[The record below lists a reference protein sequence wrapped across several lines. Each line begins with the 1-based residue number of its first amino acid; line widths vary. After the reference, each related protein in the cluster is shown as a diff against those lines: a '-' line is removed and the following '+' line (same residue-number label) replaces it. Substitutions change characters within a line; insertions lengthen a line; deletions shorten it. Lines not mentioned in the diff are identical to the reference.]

1 MPGSS
6 ALTRLTARRAV
17 SGAAKSTSLLLVAI
31 LMAACS
37 PDANQSPQAASPSSA
52 SPTTSPSTT
61 SPSPSRSSSPSPT
74 PAATKKATT
83 SPLSGRKKGMGK
95 PVMVV
100 KIDNTHAAQPH
111 RGLTAADIVYVEPV
125 EWGLTRLAA
134 VFSTE
139 IPDVVGPVRSARI
152 SDMAICAPYGNVAF
166 VFSGAQ
172 RKLWPKIWAANWQDW
187 SDDHDSYGFYRERTR
202 RAPVNLMA
210 RPELIL
216 KKLHHVAESKDMGLV
231 FQAPRLAGGEK
242 AKRVTARWPNSTV
255 QFRWN
260 KAKNGY
266 DVWMD
271 GQPARATERPY
282 VQRASTVIVQYVEE
296 VDSGYGDKFGGRT
309 PKVILVGKGKGLVFR
324 DGRMHRI
331 TWQRSRKS
339 KPTAYLDSAGQPI
352 ALDPGQIWIV
362 LMDRD
367 RKVTIG

>member
-1 MPGSS
+1 MPGPR
-6 ALTRLTARRAV
+6 ALTRSIARRPLA
-17 SGAAKSTSLLLVAI
+17 GAAKSTPLLLAA
-31 LMAACS
+31 LLLAACS
-37 PDANQSPQAASPSSA
+37 PDVEPAAQVASPSPASA
-52 SPTTSPSTT
+52 TASD
-61 SPSPSRSSSPSPT
+61 SPSPSQTASPT
-74 PAATKKATT
+74 PSQKPTT
-83 SPLSGRKKGMGK
+83 SPLSGRKKGVGT

-100 KIDNTHAAQPH
+100 KIDNTRPAQPH

-139 IPDVVGPVRSARI
+139 IPGVVGPVRSARI
-152 SDMAICAPYGNVAF
+152 SDMEICAPYGNVAF

-172 RKLWPKIWAANWQDW
+172 TKLWPKIRAADW
-187 SDDHDSYGFYRERTR
+187 EQWSHDHDAYGFYRERGR
-202 RAPVNLMA
+202 VAPVNLMA

-216 KKLHHVAESKDMGLV
+216 DKLDDVAVSKDMGLV
-231 FQAPRLAGGEK
+231 FDAHRLAGGEK
-242 AKRVTARWPNSTV
+242 ARRVTARWPNSTV

-271 GQPARATERPY
+271 GRPARATERPY
-282 VQRASTVIVQYVEE
+282 VQRASTVIIQYVKE

-309 PKVILVGKGKGLVFR
+309 PRVVTVGEGKGLVLR
-324 DGRMHRI
+324 DGRAHRI
-331 TWQRSRKS
+331 TWERSRKS
-339 KPTAYLDSAGQPI
+339 KPTAYLDGDGNPI